1 MTRGILGW
9 SLGTHSIAVA
19 RIPADSNEPDRL
31 VRRPGRLPPSAA
43 EFATLLTDL
52 GREVGAGPGAEHA
65 IAMAGDLSSIGRTR
79 RASVAAVL
87 DAYEATFPR
96 AALKVLA
103 TDGRLVPPDA
113 ARLEPYVVTGT
124 RWLAAGELV
133 AEGYPDAVLVDM
145 GSMFTDIV
153 PIVGGEVV
161 AVGRTD
167 PERMLEGELIG
178 SGAVAT
184 PVEAVAAVVPLWD
197 GEVRLAGG
205 FALMGDV
212 HLWRG
217 ALALE
222 DYTDPAP
229 DHREPSREHAGDR
242 IARTVSGDCE
252 MLDELTIGRVA
263 ATAAAAQVAA
273 LAAALERVRKRHP
286 EITVAVVTGV
296 GTFVAAEAART
307 VGLRVERL
315 ADRFG
320 TAAARAAPA
329 LSVARLLAAQLA
341 E

>member
-1 MTRGILGW
+1 MSRGILGW

-19 RIPADSNEPDRL
+19 RIPADTIEPDRL
-31 VRRPGRLPPSAA
+31 VRRPGRLPASAA
-43 EFATLLTDL
+43 EFAALLTDL

-65 IAMAGDLSSIGRTR
+65 ITMAGDLSAIGRMR
-79 RASVAAVL
+79 RDSVAAVL

-96 AALKVLA
+96 AALNVLA
-103 TDGRLVPPDA
+103 TDGGLLAPEDARRL
-113 ARLEPYVVTGT
+113 PYAVTGT

-145 GSMFTDIV
+145 GSMFTDLV
-153 PIVGGEVV
+153 PIAGGEVV

-167 PERMLEGELIG
+167 PERLLEGELLG
-178 SGAVAT
+178 TGAVAT
-184 PVEAVAAVVPLWD
+184 PVEAVATRVPLWD
-197 GEVRLAGG
+197 GEVRVAGG

-217 ALALE
+217 ALPAE
-222 DYTDPAP
+222 DYADPAR
-229 DHREPSREHAGDR
+229 DTREPTRAHAGDR
-242 IARTVSGDCE
+242 LARAVCGDCE

-263 ATAAAAQVAA
+263 ATFAAAQVAELSA
-273 LAAALERVRKRHP
+273 LLERMRRRHP
-286 EITVAVVTGV
+286 SVRTAVVTGV

-307 VGLRVERL
+307 AGMPVERL

-320 TAAARAAPA
+320 TPAARAAPA
-329 LSVARLLAAQLA
+329 LAVARLLARQLA

>member
-19 RIPADSNEPDRL
+19 RIPADSIEPDRL
-31 VRRPGRLPPSAA
+31 VRRAGRLPGGAA
-43 EFATLLTDL
+43 EFAALLTDL

-65 IAMAGDLSSIGRTR
+65 IAMAGDLSAIGRSR
-79 RASVAAVL
+79 RESVTAVL

-96 AALKVLA
+96 AALNVLA
-103 TDGRLVPPDA
+103 TDGRLIRPEA
-113 ARLEPYVVTGT
+113 ARLEPYAVSGT

-153 PIVGGEVV
+153 PIVGGAVA

-167 PERMLEGELIG
+167 PERLLEGELIG
-178 SGAVAT
+178 NGAVAT
-184 PVEAVAAVVPLWD
+184 PVETVASTVPLWD
-197 GEVRLAGG
+197 GEVRVAGG
-205 FALMGDV
+205 FAIMGDV

-229 DHREPSREHAGDR
+229 DRREPSREHAGDR
-242 IARTVSGDCE
+242 IARAVCGDRE

-263 ATAAAAQVAA
+263 AALATAQVAG
-273 LAAALERVRKRHP
+273 LTAALERIRKRHSA
-286 EITVAVVTGV
+286 IRIAVVTGV
-296 GTFVAAEAART
+296 GTFVAAEAARAA
-307 VGLRVERL
+307 GLQVERL

-329 LSVARLLAAQLA
+329 LSVARMLAGQLA

>member
-1 MTRGILGW
+1 MSRGILGW

-19 RIPADSNEPDRL
+19 RIPADSSEPDRL
-31 VRRPGRLPPSAA
+31 VRRAGRLPATAA
-43 EFATLLTDL
+43 EFAALLTDL
-52 GREVGAGPGAEHA
+52 GREVGTGPGAEHA
-65 IAMAGDLSSIGRTR
+65 VAMAGDLSAIGRTR

-96 AALKVLA
+96 ASLNVLA
-103 TDGRLVPPDA
+103 TDGRLVRADL
-113 ARLEPYVVTGT
+113 ARLEPYAVSGT

-153 PIVGGEVV
+153 PIVAGDVV
-161 AVGRTD
+161 AIGRTD
-167 PERMLEGELIG
+167 PERLLEGELIG

-197 GEVRLAGG
+197 GEVRVAGG

-217 ALALE
+217 ALPLE
-222 DYTDPAP
+222 DYADPAP
-229 DHREPSREHAGDR
+229 DRREPTREHAGDR
-242 IARTVSGDCE
+242 LARTVCGDRE
-252 MLDELTIGRVA
+252 MLDELTVGRVA
-263 ATAAAAQVAA
+263 ATFATAQVGA
-273 LAAALERVRKRHP
+273 LTTALEQVRRRHP
-286 EITVAVVTGV
+286 AITTAVVTGV
-296 GTFVAAEAART
+296 GTFVAADAARRA
-307 VGLRVERL
+307 GMQVERL

-329 LSVARLLAAQLA
+329 LSVARMLAAQLA